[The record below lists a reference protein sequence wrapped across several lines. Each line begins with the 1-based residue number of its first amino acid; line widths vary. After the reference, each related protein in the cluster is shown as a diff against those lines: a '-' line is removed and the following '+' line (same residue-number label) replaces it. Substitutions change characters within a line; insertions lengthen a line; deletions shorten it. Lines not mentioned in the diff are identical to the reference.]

1 MNNKDITIV
10 TCYLDIDKSKHG
22 KEDLKIIHMD

>member
-22 KEDLKIIHMD
+22 KENYKIWIMN